1 MNDLA
6 SAVESLA
13 RSLEA
18 IERRVAALEQRTAS
32 QPSLA
37 ESPPIAAPL
46 PRTQSF
52 PSRTQESGLLSL
64 FGKAMLT
71 VAGAYLLR
79 AATAYHTIPRIPL
92 VTVAIAYAF
101 ALLIPAVRTRV
112 QNRLSGMIWAGTSA
126 LVFLPMIWELT
137 LRFRILPDVLTASIL
152 GLYVVAA
159 AALAWNRHF
168 EEISWATAGST
179 SVAALALAIATHD
192 LVPFIAI
199 LLVITAVGEVAAA
212 RQRKLQLRPLVAL
225 VADTALF
232 ALIWIYSG
240 PAASRSVYPPVPS
253 LLLLV
258 AAPLLLFL
266 YAASASAQTILLR
279 RRISAFETAQTL
291 IAFVLTYWSFLVFSS
306 SGAVAC
312 LGMFCLTSAAAGYAV
327 SFAWF
332 GQVSKRRNYFVYA
345 TGSLALFLTGC
356 FLSMAGIWLA
366 IGLGLFAVVA
376 SFVALQV
383 PHLTLEFHGLATL
396 IVLAAASGSLRWSA
410 SALAGPLPAAPGA
423 IIALVALS
431 AALCSIA
438 LLQLSAQTSW
448 HHLLVLIGVA
458 GAVFAWASLLVW
470 GAVWAGTQVHAAAF
484 TPLPQN
490 VAVIRTVV
498 ACLFALGLAWS
509 GSTWQQKELAWL
521 AWAALALTA
530 FKLLAEDMRH
540 GHLAFTA
547 ASIFLYAV
555 TLLFV
560 ARLIRPRYKEQ
571 DS

>member
-1 MNDLA
+1 MM
-6 SAVESLA
+6 
-13 RSLEA
+13 R
-18 IERRVAALEQRTAS
+18 
-32 QPSLA
+32 
-37 ESPPIAAPL
+37 
-46 PRTQSF
+46 
-52 PSRTQESGLLSL
+52 
-64 FGKAMLT
+64 
-71 VAGAYLLR
+71 AGEK
-79 AATAYHTIPRIPL
+79 
-92 VTVAIAYAF
+92 
-101 ALLIPAVRTRV
+101 
-112 QNRLSGMIWAGTSA
+112 G
-126 LVFLPMIWELT
+126 
-137 LRFRILPDVLTASIL
+137 
-152 GLYVVAA
+152 
-159 AALAWNRHF
+159 
-168 EEISWATAGST
+168 
-179 SVAALALAIATHD
+179 
-192 LVPFIAI
+192 
-199 LLVITAVGEVAAA
+199 
-212 RQRKLQLRPLVAL
+212 RKLGYQAG
-225 VADTALF
+225 F
-232 ALIWIYSG
+232 G
-240 PAASRSVYPPVPS
+240 P
-253 LLLLV
+253 
-258 AAPLLLFL
+258 
-266 YAASASAQTILLR
+266 
-279 RRISAFETAQTL
+279 
-291 IAFVLTYWSFLVFSS
+291 
-306 SGAVAC
+306 
-312 LGMFCLTSAAAGYAV
+312 
-327 SFAWF
+327 
-332 GQVSKRRNYFVYA
+332 
-345 TGSLALFLTGC
+345 
-356 FLSMAGIWLA
+356 SMAGIWLA